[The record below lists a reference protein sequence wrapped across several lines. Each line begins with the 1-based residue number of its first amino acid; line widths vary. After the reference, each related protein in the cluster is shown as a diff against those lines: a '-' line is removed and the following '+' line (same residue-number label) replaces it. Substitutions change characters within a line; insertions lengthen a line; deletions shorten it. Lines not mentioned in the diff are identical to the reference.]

1 MATVIRLQRAGAKKK
16 PYYKLVV
23 ADRRSPRDGKFI
35 ERVGSYNPS
44 LPSTDENRFTVKS
57 DRVEQWLKTGAIPSE
72 KAAVLLNKA
81 GVGKTATTAKNVL
94 ERRDQSIGARKNARD
109 LAAQKKLADEAAA
122 AAEVKAAEDAKAA
135 EAKAA
140 EDAKAAE
147 AASAEAPA
155 A

>member
-44 LPSTDENRFTVKS
+44 LENTNEKRFVIKA
-57 DRVEQWLKTGAIPSE
+57 DRIEQWLKTGAQPSE
-72 KAAVLLNKA
+72 KVAVLLNRA
-81 GVGKTATTAKNVL
+81 GVGKSATTTKNVL
-94 ERRDQSIGARKNARD
+94 ERRDQSIEARKKARE
-109 LAAQKKLADEAAA
+109 EAAKK
-122 AAEVKAAEDAKAA
+122 KAAAKAA
-135 EAKAA
+135 E
-140 EDAKAAE
+140 E
-147 AASAEAPA
+147 AAAPKEAAPEAPA